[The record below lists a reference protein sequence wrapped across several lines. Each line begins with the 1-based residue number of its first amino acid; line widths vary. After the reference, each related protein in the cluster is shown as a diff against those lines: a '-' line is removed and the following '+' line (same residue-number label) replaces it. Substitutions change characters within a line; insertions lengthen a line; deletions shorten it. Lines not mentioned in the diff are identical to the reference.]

1 MAEKTKMVE
10 NSGMAK
16 KAKANAAVRI
26 VINPKVAFILGLLIG
41 IFVVRFQVS
50 FWTLIAGE
58 PWPKIKVFPYK
69 KGRKTSKQIF

>member
-1 MAEKTKMVE
+1 MAETTKMVE
-10 NSGMAK
+10 NSEMAK
-16 KAKANAAVRI
+16 KAKANSTNAAVRI

-58 PWPKIKVFPYK
+58 PWPK
-69 KGRKTSKQIF
+69 QILPL